1 MKRSKT
7 AIFVLAWFASTYV
20 FWIPVNL
27 ITDRLTYSYYLY
39 PTVGAVCISLV
50 QGIAWSLGTRGMT
63 QLVIIALILSY
74 LMINLFTF
82 VVLIPGTLWA
92 NILCVVPLYSVY
104 CYYLSKV
111 RSGEI
116 STAELRSF

>member
-1 MKRSKT
+1 MKR
-7 AIFVLAWFASTYV
+7 AYIYG
-20 FWIPVNL
+20 
-27 ITDRLTYSYYLY
+27 IT
-39 PTVGAVCISLV
+39 
-50 QGIAWSLGTRGMT
+50 
-63 QLVIIALILSY
+63 LVIIALILSY